1 MWIRLLVGRPTW
13 RQHPA
18 WPFQDED
25 RRPKVAFLWEVTPS
39 PVVGR
44 RNWAYYNYTNEMDYL
59 QPDHVSTQIFHQQAF
74 GIC

>member
-1 MWIRLLVGRPTW
+1 MWIRLPVGRPTW
-13 RQHPA
+13 RQHLA

-44 RNWAYYNYTNEMDYL
+44 RNLAYYNYTNEMDYL